1 MLAGSFEGF
10 HRRQG
15 SPDNAP
21 QQPSPSSRPTGLSQ
35 NSSGQLG
42 QLLSAKMQP
51 SQPVSR
57 SPSPEGGTDS
67 RDAALS
73 SLSPNPSAQ
82 AEADQA
88 LLQSESSNQ
97 HASTAQQPSSP
108 AGSQAAAPS
117 ATTMYEDTQ
126 LKVAE
131 AAPDA
136 ASKGE
141 PQHAPGR
148 SLNAVPSA
156 AASSAPAAAVMLDP
170 QHRLPTANDA
180 SRDLAPAAPP
190 VANSMA
196 SKVAGGSSVAAEPAG
211 NSVSTPVS
219 SAAVLQSQGSVASGS
234 RPPAQ
239 EVRTGQGQRT
249 PQLLAA
255 ATHVQL
261 QPAEAVPCESERGGL
276 PGESAEER
284 AVFYESLQRHW
295 RQEAKD
301 DFVNNRCAPLWAP
314 A

>member
-15 SPDNAP
+15 SPNNAL
-21 QQPSPSSRPTGLSQ
+21 QQPSPSSRPTAFSQ

-42 QLLSAKMQP
+42 QLFAAQLQP

-57 SPSPEGGTDS
+57 SPSLGGGTDS

-73 SLSPNPSAQ
+73 PSSPTPSAQ
-82 AEADQA
+82 AEAVQA
-88 LLQSESSNQ
+88 LVQSESSNQ
-97 HASTAQQPSSP
+97 HASTAQRPSSP
-108 AGSQAAAPS
+108 AGSQAAPAS
-117 ATTMYEDTQ
+117 ATTVYEDTQ

-136 ASKGE
+136 ASKE
-141 PQHAPGR
+141 ELQHAPGR

-156 AASSAPAAAVMLDP
+156 AASSAPAAATMADP
-170 QHRLPTANDA
+170 QQRLPTANDA
-180 SRDLAPAAPP
+180 SRELAPAAPP
-190 VANSMA
+190 VADFVAN
-196 SKVAGGSSVAAEPAG
+196 KVAGGSSVAAEPAG
-211 NSVSTPVS
+211 NSVSTPVGL
-219 SAAVLQSQGSVASGS
+219 AAVLQSQGSVASAS

-249 PQLLAA
+249 PQPLAD
-255 ATHVQL
+255 ATQVQP
-261 QPAEAVPCESERGGL
+261 QPAEAAPCESERGGL

-284 AVFYESLQRHW
+284 AAFYESLRRHW